1 MKSEEFVT
9 NQSSLHK
16 KEGRR
21 GLFGGDDIDAVIMG
35 GITFRGGA
43 KGGPKK
49 DEPKVKTKA
58 KKKQYITGAH
68 GSGAAKK
75 KADIRRQRANRHK

>member
-1 MKSEEFVT
+1 MA
-9 NQSSLHK
+9 Q
-16 KEGRR
+16 
-21 GLFGGDDIDAVIMG
+21 FGGDDIDAVILG

-43 KGGPKK
+43 RKSNAKT
-49 DEPKVKTKA
+49 DETKVKTKA